1 MSQIAA
7 GTTKYARYCLRL
19 SHWGCR
25 NRPFYHIVVAKKSF
39 PNRHYIDPVEQVG
52 TFDPYPNS
60 NNEKLCALN
69 LERLNHFI
77 AGGITIEEPVAQ
89 LLGLAGFTPQHPSTY
104 SQAWRNRQAL
114 DNEEIRR
121 TNVILKEVQQETN

>member
-1 MSQIAA
+1 MSQAA
-7 GTTKYARYCLRL
+7 SSATKYARHCLRL
-19 SHWGCR
+19 SHWGCK

-52 TFDPYPNS
+52 TFDPLPNS

-69 LERLNHFI
+69 LERLHHYI

-89 LLGLAGFTPQHPSTY
+89 LLGLAGFTPNHPSTY
-104 SQAWRNRQAL
+104 AQAWRNREAL
-114 DNEEIRR
+114 TDDSKRR
-121 TNVILKEVQQETN
+121 KNVILKEIQEETN